1 MKKQFLLICS
11 IIIGLNSYPQ
21 VSDWNNGGGNS
32 ERNGLAFVNGPDKD
46 SILWQATPEGM
57 FGMPVYIEGNK
68 LVTMRF
74 LGMENAPIVC
84 YDLNTGELL
93 WQKEITDLTGRSLP
107 IGFRDGQVY
116 AMRLTE
122 SLNDSLYALNAED
135 GSKVWTSDITID
147 TYITVSANFDV
158 NGDLFVESFSSDPQ
172 SYKMN
177 KINHLTG
184 ELIWGTNIMPILVG
198 GSELTIYGNIGY
210 YIGQTGGIVKVF
222 AMDLETGLIRYSHPL
237 TYTHGTAIPECP
249 VMVGP
254 DGTIYAHVQSDNI
267 TALVD
272 NGDSLSVLWITD
284 IYGNAPFSHMCIG
297 SDGSVYAPSDGKIIR
312 LNPATGEILNTS
324 PTVCSNPDL
333 FMFRAAASQ
342 NGIIYATNGESG
354 IYAFTLDL
362 KEIWSDYVPNVN
374 TSGAVI
380 GSNGLV
386 AVAGTDII
394 KVYVPSLS
402 VSINDL
408 KPEAPI
414 VFYPNPVKDYLQ
426 VQIQQKQIGPD
437 YYIAD
442 QTGRIVLKGRLI
454 NEFNTLDLTSLGK
467 GCYFLTIGSNK
478 GSNYKLIKQ

>member
-1 MKKQFLLICS
+1 MKKQLIFLVLIL
-11 IIIGLNSYPQ
+11 ITYTAFPQ
-21 VSDWNNGGGNS
+21 VSDWNNGGGNPS
-32 ERNGLAFVNGPDKD
+32 RNGLAFVNGPSKD
-46 SILWQATPEGM
+46 SLLWQATPEGM

-74 LGMENAPIVC
+74 LAMENSPIVC

-93 WQKEITDLTGRSLP
+93 WQKEITGLTGRSLP

-122 SLNDSLYALNAED
+122 SLHDSLYALNAED
-135 GSKVWTSDITID
+135 GSIVWTSTITID
-147 TYITVSANFDV
+147 AYITASANFAD
-158 NGDLFVESFSSDPQ
+158 NGDLFVESYFE
-172 SYKMN
+172 MN
-177 KINHLTG
+177 RINHVTG
-184 ELIWGTNIMPILVG
+184 ESIWQTSIMPILLG
-198 GSELTIYGNIGY
+198 EAELTIYGNTGY

-222 AMDLETGLIRYSHPL
+222 AMDLETGQIKYSHAL
-237 TYTHGTAIPECP
+237 SYTHGTAVPECP

-254 DGTIYAHVQSDNI
+254 DGTIYAPAQSDNI

-297 SDGSVYAPSDGKIIR
+297 SDGSVYAPSEGKIIR
-312 LNPATGEILNTS
+312 LDPATGQILNTS
-324 PTVCSNPDL
+324 PTICSNPEL
-333 FMFRAAASQ
+333 FMFRAAATQ

-362 KEIWSDYVPNVN
+362 KELWTDYIPNVN

-380 GSNGLV
+380 GSDGIV

-394 KVYVPSLS
+394 KVYVPSIFDG
-402 VSINDL
+402 VNDR
-408 KPEAPI
+408 KPEAP
-414 VFYPNPVKDYLQ
+414 VVLYPNPVKDYLQ
-426 VQIQQKQIGPD
+426 VQLQHKQVGSE

-442 QTGRIVLKGRLI
+442 QTGRKVMKGRLM
-454 NEFNTLDLTSLGK
+454 NEFNTLDLSSLSQGY
-467 GCYFLTIGSNK
+467 YFLTVGSYK
-478 GSNYKLIKQ
+478 GNNYKLIKK